1 MLQSSMKITSNTLF
15 GDQLGSKTNSF
26 TDDSEEKTQMNDTAS
41 LTTDTEEGGTKFTRV
56 SNRKRKE
63 PNLPN
68 ELVNNSQSGHVP
80 PRTSFL
86 SPADKARKKR
96 RVTFLSVVSPSSLNK
111 SVIDSSVLES
121 AEKTSSELEN
131 SLNLLPSPKFKCDE
145 CSSAFSTSQEL
156 FQHTREEHLTEVL
169 EDQDSQTV
177 HDNINISARGEK
189 KSNRLFSQEELSFF
203 RSKYKVNKYP
213 SKEDLMLIADAVGRS
228 FESVKCWFKTTR
240 KIDWRDGKL
249 SSSKCPVCHK
259 VLSKYESLNRHK
271 KSCQGQKDLVKE
283 KLDAKT
289 KDFNVEGRQEITS
302 KELSDLRNQ
311 PPSGQTVDLFEMDYS
326 DSDLRDILDSDSD

>member
-1 MLQSSMKITSNTLF
+1 
-15 GDQLGSKTNSF
+15 
-26 TDDSEEKTQMNDTAS
+26 MNDTAS
-41 LTTDTEEGGTKFTRV
+41 VTTEDGGTKFTCL
-56 SNRKRKE
+56 SKRKE
-63 PNLPN
+63 PNLSN
-68 ELVNNSQSGHVP
+68 ELVENSQNGQVP
-80 PRTSFL
+80 PQTFFI

-96 RVTFLSVVSPSSLNK
+96 RVMYFSVLSPSSLILDPNK
-111 SVIDSSVLES
+111 SVIDSPVLES
-121 AEKTSSELEN
+121 AEKTCSEFEN

-145 CSSAFSTSQEL
+145 CSSAFSTSQE
-156 FQHTREEHLTEVL
+156 FPEVL
-169 EDQDSQTV
+169 EDLDSQTV
-177 HDNINISARGEK
+177 HDNSNISARGEK